1 MALRKGGMK
10 SLVDNNRPAAV
21 DGLTGAEDPS
31 DGGEPLMLL
40 SGVKHVR

>member
-10 SLVDNNRPAAV
+10 SLVANKGPVAA
-21 DGLTGAEDPS
+21 GALAGAEDPS